1 MTIDDSTRTDAETDQ
16 LMPTVA
22 TASVPL
28 VMVTG
33 AQGGIGSAVQRLALA
48 RGWRVAAV
56 SRRVVGAAPD
66 EAADGQWLSVQ
77 ADVSTA
83 AGAEA
88 AFVAAHAHFGYWPQH
103 LCLAAGAVRLGAIER
118 FSEAAYREVL
128 AANLDACWYPL
139 QAWAKLR
146 GAEPGGAALLFS
158 SVAAQM
164 GTPNHAAVAA
174 AKGALEGL
182 VRGLAADWAPRGWRI
197 NAVALGLHET
207 PMTEAFTKGDR
218 QRQAVTA
225 QYPLSRLGRAAEAA
239 AWALQL
245 LDAESWV
252 TGQVLALDGG
262 FTRIRPL
269 VRAP

>member
-1 MTIDDSTRTDAETDQ
+1 MTTDHSPQSANAES
-16 LMPTVA
+16 A
-22 TASVPL
+22 ESAAPL
-28 VMVTG
+28 LLITG

-56 SRRVVGAAPD
+56 SRRAADEAPA
-66 EAADGQWLSVQ
+66 EAADGQCLSVQ

-88 AFVAAHAHFGYWPQH
+88 AMLAAQAHFGQWPTH

-118 FSEAAYREVL
+118 VSEAAYREVL
-128 AANLDACWYPL
+128 SANLDASWYPL

-146 GAEPGGAALLFS
+146 GAEAGGAALLFS

-174 AKGALEGL
+174 AKGAVEGL

-225 QYPLSRLGRAAEAA
+225 QYPLQRLGRAAEAA

-245 LDAESWV
+245 LDADSWV
-252 TGQVLALDGG
+252 TGQVLAVDGG

-269 VRAP
+269 VRVP

>member
-1 MTIDDSTRTDAETDQ
+1 MTIDYSPLPDVPFIGARA
-16 LMPTVA
+16 
-22 TASVPL
+22 VPL
-28 VMVTG
+28 LMVTG
-33 AQGGIGSAVQRLALA
+33 AQGGIGSAVQHLALA
-48 RGWRVAAV
+48 RGWRVVAL
-56 SRRVVGAAPD
+56 SRRAAAAPA
-66 EAADGQWLSVQ
+66 EAADGQWLAVQ
-77 ADVSTA
+77 ADCSSAV
-83 AGAEA
+83 GAEA
-88 AFVAAHAHFGYWPQH
+88 GLVAAQKHFGQWPTH

-118 FSEAAYREVL
+118 VSEAAYREVL
-128 AANLDACWYPL
+128 AANLDASWYPL
-139 QAWAKLR
+139 QAWSKLR

-174 AKGALEGL
+174 AKGAVEGL
-182 VRGLAADWAPRGWRI
+182 VRSLAADWAARGWRI
-197 NAVALGLHET
+197 NALALGLHET

-225 QYPLSRLGRAAEAA
+225 QYPLPRLGNAAEAA

-245 LDAESWV
+245 LDAEGWM

-269 VRAP
+269 VRTP